1 MEVLSV
7 DQTKKLKFAT
17 SIADTIVNGA
27 HGKTMVVN
35 CLASRLLQDQGKTGN
50 DRLAKFNTLR
60 LMEEL
65 NVLETV
71 RSLQEYVNLLTP
83 SHPAVL
89 AVLKATGVNGPIVL
103 LLVAMVARSEE
114 LVL

>member
-17 SIADTIVNGA
+17 SIADMIVNGA
-27 HGKTMVVN
+27 HGKMMDVN
-35 CLASRLLQDQGKTGN
+35 CLAGPLLKDQGKTGN

-65 NVLETV
+65 NVLGTV
-71 RSLQEYVNLLTP
+71 RSLQEHVNRLRP
-83 SHPAVL
+83 SHLVVL
-89 AVLKATGVNGPIVL
+89 AVLKATGVSGPIVL
-103 LLVAMVARSEE
+103 FLVAMVARSEE